1 MKKLI
6 NNKEPIKLIGYCRVS
21 TDRQKEEGT
30 IEIQEKALKEYVN
43 KSDYELVRI
52 FKDEAI
58 SGSSELENRPGLAEL
73 FNYLEDNKDIKGVLI
88 YKLDRL
94 ARDLYIQEYSI
105 KKLELLNIELISIK
119 EPDLSSKDP
128 MRKAFRQFMGI
139 ISELEKAFITM
150 RLLAGRI
157 NKAQKGGFA
166 GGSTAL
172 GYISK
177 NRTLIIDEEQAETIR
192 LIFRMK
198 RYKKMGL
205 REIAR
210 ELNNL
215 NIPTSSGKGR
225 WYGRTVKYILENPLY
240 KGIAH
245 YKEIEV
251 KNIDLAL
258 L

>member
-1 MKKLI
+1 MKELI
-6 NNKEPIKLIGYCRVS
+6 RLVGYARVS

-30 IEIQEKALKEYVN
+30 IEIQEKALKEYVD

-105 KKLELLNIELISIK
+105 KKLELLNKELISIK

-166 GGSTAL
+166 GGSTAM

-177 NRTLIIDEEQAETIR
+177 NRTLIINEEQAETIR
-192 LIFRMK
+192 LIFKMK
-198 RYKKMGL
+198 RYKRMGL

-210 ELNNL
+210 GLNKL
-215 NIPTSSGKGR
+215 NIPTSSGRGR

-240 KGIAH
+240 KGVAH